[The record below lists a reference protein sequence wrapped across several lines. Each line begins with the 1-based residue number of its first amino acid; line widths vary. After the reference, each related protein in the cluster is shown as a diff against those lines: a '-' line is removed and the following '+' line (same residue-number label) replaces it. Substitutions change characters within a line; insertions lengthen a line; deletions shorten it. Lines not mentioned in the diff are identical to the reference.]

1 MKVIIKA
8 VLASLLI
15 HVVYIIGMISI
26 GYFQTK
32 AYVPGNAIAFHK
44 VDMLQNE
51 VAFGVVV
58 SPVFG
63 VFSFSG
69 VALIFGIGIYVYT
82 RWNEKVAIS

>member
-1 MKVIIKA
+1 MKMIIQA
-8 VLASLLI
+8 LLASLLI
-15 HVVYIIGMISI
+15 HVVYIISMISI

-58 SPVFG
+58 SPLFG
-63 VFSFSG
+63 VLSFIG
-69 VALIFGIGIYVYT
+69 VAAACRIAFHLYKK
-82 RWNEKVAIS
+82 WNEKMMIN